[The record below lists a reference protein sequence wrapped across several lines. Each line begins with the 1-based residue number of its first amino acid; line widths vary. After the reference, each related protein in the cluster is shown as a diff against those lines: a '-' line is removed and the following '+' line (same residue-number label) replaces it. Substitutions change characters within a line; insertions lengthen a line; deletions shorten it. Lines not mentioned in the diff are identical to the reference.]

1 VDYYSSTEG
10 VVEFLQ
16 GVVIGVVGVSTL
28 PGDEPNIAVILAL
41 LEL

>member
-16 GVVIGVVGVSTL
+16 VVIGVVGVSTL